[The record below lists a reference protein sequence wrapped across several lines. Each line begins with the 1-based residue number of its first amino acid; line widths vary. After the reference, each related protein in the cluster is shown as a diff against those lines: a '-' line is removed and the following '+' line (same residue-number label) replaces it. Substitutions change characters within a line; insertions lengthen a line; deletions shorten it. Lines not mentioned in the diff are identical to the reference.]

1 MTAEAEEQKPPTQ
14 PTAAPPHH
22 SLPEEWAVEVM
33 SVTVLMSSS
42 TDTCCR
48 SWNTT
53 RWLGGTTTSTEAAPL
68 QVTECGLG
76 GGQATRAENPD
87 GDTVVCLR
95 MGMVMTVGAFHRGH
109 VEWVRDN
116 VNTAISGVIP

>member
-33 SVTVLMSSS
+33 SVTTLMSSS
-42 TDTCCR
+42 TDSCCR
-48 SWNTT
+48 SWDTT
-53 RWLGGTTTSTEAAPL
+53 RWPGGTTTSTEATPL

-76 GGQATRAENPD
+76 GGQATRAEKP
-87 GDTVVCLR
+87 R
-95 MGMVMTVGAFHRGH
+95 RGH
-109 VEWVRDN
+109 G
-116 VNTAISGVIP
+116 GVLEDGNGHDSKALSSEAHGMGA